1 MKNVQYCMVVLYIV
15 LKKMATV
22 KKVAVIKKYEDI
34 QKMNTHT
41 HTTSKLHI
49 SNILK
54 MWAPLKQPALFSLT
68 ASPLQML
75 GNSFLVCVA
84 CFVMY

>member
-1 MKNVQYCMVVLYIV
+1 MVVLYIV

-41 HTTSKLHI
+41 HNFQTSYIQYPQNVGAAQTTC
-49 SNILK
+49 
-54 MWAPLKQPALFSLT
+54 
-68 ASPLQML
+68 PLQPY
-75 GNSFLVCVA
+75 GVSAPNA
-84 CFVMY
+84 W